1 MTHIEFHIN
10 AQDKLATAVRLV
22 AAAYQAGKRVLV
34 FAPERGVANR
44 IDQMLWAT
52 PALSF
57 VPHVAA
63 ASPLA
68 KQTPVI
74 IAGSLDDVEHD
85 QMLVNLDGELP
96 PSFAR
101 FERLVEIVGTD
112 EDDRVPARN
121 RFRFYRER
129 GYPMTTHDLSAKE

>member
-10 AQDKLATAVRLV
+10 AQDKLAAAVRLIG
-22 AAAYQAGKRVLV
+22 AAYQTGKRVLI
-34 FAPERGVANR
+34 FAPERGVASR
-44 IDQMLWAT
+44 IDHMLWTT

-68 KQTPVI
+68 SQTPVI
-74 IAGSLDDVEHD
+74 IAASLDDVEHD
-85 QMLVNLDGELP
+85 QVLVNLDGELP